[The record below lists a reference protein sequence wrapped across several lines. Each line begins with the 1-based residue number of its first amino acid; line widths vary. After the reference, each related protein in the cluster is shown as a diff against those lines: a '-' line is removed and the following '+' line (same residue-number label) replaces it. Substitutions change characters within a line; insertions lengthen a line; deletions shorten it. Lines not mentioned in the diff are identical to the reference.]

1 MRLIRI
7 FYANAKRVRCGLN
20 AQQILRAYGL
30 KYAYRGCMGR
40 LPIMLV
46 CSGVDHTMR
55 LNDIQ
60 ISVIREEVQRHFGG
74 NARALLFG
82 SRVQDDAL
90 GGDIDL
96 YVETEGSAEETLV
109 RELKL
114 YAVLQRRLG
123 EQRIDL
129 VVHRAGSPLRSIDR
143 EAQDTGIAL

>member
-1 MRLIRI
+1 
-7 FYANAKRVRCGLN
+7 
-20 AQQILRAYGL
+20 
-30 KYAYRGCMGR
+30 
-40 LPIMLV
+40 
-46 CSGVDHTMR
+46 MR